1 MPELKITPE
10 QQAYMQTKLDGFN
23 DCFRILYKM
32 RQIMPETNSELK
44 PLPCP
49 ACGSEHTVVA
59 KNFTPW
65 FTAGSHVL
73 CVDCQMQGPIAC
85 SQREEDA
92 TTIEDLR
99 EMIEPTGFES
109 AAITA
114 WNALPRAL
122 TWTTEQPK
130 VPGWYFRR
138 HNISGRWSEADA
150 VNLTS
155 LSRRNRIIR
164 SAMIQWAGPITPPLE
179 TSKAPIPHAIHNN
192 TQPRE

>member
-49 ACGSEHTVVA
+49 ACGEE
-59 KNFTPW
+59 
-65 FTAGSHVL
+65 L
-73 CVDCQMQGPIAC
+73 CRLSMDDNCYHSIECPSCGCHGP
-85 SQREEDA
+85 
-92 TTIEDLR
+92 
-99 EMIEPTGFES
+99 ES
-109 AAITA
+109 GNSLAAIAA

-122 TWTTEQPK
+122 TWGEEPPK

-150 VNLTS
+150 ANLTS